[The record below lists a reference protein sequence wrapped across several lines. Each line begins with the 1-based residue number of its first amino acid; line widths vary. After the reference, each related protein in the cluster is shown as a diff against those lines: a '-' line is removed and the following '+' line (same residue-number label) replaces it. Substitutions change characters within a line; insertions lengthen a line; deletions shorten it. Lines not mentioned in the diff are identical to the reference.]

1 MNRIVTMAAVI
12 AALST
17 PAMAELKIG
26 GDFEWNYQ
34 NNDGATTTDVDADLN
49 FKPSMTL
56 DDGTKVSADINI
68 NEDGDDDGGN
78 SMTIAKGIWSIDMGD
93 TSSATDA
100 IDDKTDWGKVLTNG
114 SPSTDHAA
122 LLTIKPIDGLKVMT
136 SFAADSNYGTTAGS
150 GYAYSAAYTMGPI
163 TVGAGKLE
171 NDAGSSETVSNISGG
186 VGDIALAYE
195 KHTATTAAGVDTDT
209 TTMAAKYTIGNT
221 KLLVE
226 LMEAESANVVSSD
239 ETTFGVHQTI
249 APGLVAF
256 VETTDDEKTASEQTT
271 AIGLTM
277 AF

>member
-1 MNRIVTMAAVI
+1 MKRLLATTAILAV
-12 AALST
+12 LTT
-17 PAMAELKIG
+17 PVMAEVTIG

-34 NNDGATTTDVDADLN
+34 NNDGTTTTDVDADLN

-56 DDGTKVSADINI
+56 DDGTTVSADINI
-68 NEDGDDDGGN
+68 DEDGDDDGG
-78 SMTIAKGIWSIDMGD
+78 SSITIARSIWSIDMGD

-122 LLTIKPIDGLKVMT
+122 LLTIKPIDGLKIMT

-163 TVGAGKLE
+163 TVGMGKLE

-195 KHTATTAAGVDTDT
+195 KHTATTAASVDTDT
-209 TTMAAKYTIGNT
+209 TTMSATYTMGNT

-226 LMEAESANVVSSD
+226 AMEAESVNVVSSD
-239 ETTFGVHQTI
+239 EMTYGIHHTL

-256 VETTDDEKTASEQTT
+256 FESTDDSKTASEATS
-271 AIGLTM
+271 AVGITM
-277 AF
+277 KF